1 MNELKKRSIGID
13 ILKAISLI
21 SVIIYHFY
29 EYKGTYIGVILFFVI
44 SGYLITEVLYERDDS
59 YFSFIKRRYNKIF
72 PPLIAVLTFTYLAFY
87 YFYDYISEKLIYS
100 SLSSLFGVSNLYQ
113 ISTGMSYF
121 ERSGDLFPL
130 LHTWSLS
137 IEIQFYILFPF
148 LIYLFKK
155 LKLDTKIIIA
165 IIMLL
170 SFISAGLMFYKEY
183 INYDIS
189 AIYYGTDTRIFSIF
203 MGSAFYFLFKDR
215 DLENEKQKLNTIS
228 YVCLGVI
235 VVIVLSVDYL
245 SKSNY
250 YGFLFLISILGSFMT
265 VTSLKTGFLDF
276 ENPVANTLAKLGE
289 HSYVYYLWQ
298 YPLMIFSLEFFKWSD
313 IDYNYTVG
321 IQVIILIIL
330 SEISY
335 EFLIKRRQESIV
347 LRRIFLVLYV
357 ALLAFLPISSETN
370 SEEVKNRA
378 NEIDK
383 MAVVETP
390 TTEKVEATENPLK
403 PDNKDYVEER
413 LLAEKINTTKHNEIK
428 VDTKPSK
435 TNINVKTE
443 EIKSQETKT
452 VVKNTNTIEAKDF
465 TFIGDSVMKMGEP
478 YIKEIFKDAN
488 VDAKVSRQFTDLPK
502 ILEEL
507 KGDRKLRNTVVIHLG
522 TNGVIN
528 KEAFESSM
536 RMLKGKKVYIM
547 NTVVPKPWEKS
558 VNKSLAEW
566 SQEYDNITIID
577 WHKYAKGEKQLFY
590 KDATHPKPEGAKK
603 YAEFIF
609 KNIKR

>member
-72 PPLIAVLTFTYLAFY
+72 PPLIAVLTFSYLAFY
-87 YFYDYISEKLIYS
+87 YFYDYISLKLIYS
-100 SLSSLFGVSNLYQ
+100 SLSSLFGVSNFYQ

-189 AIYYGTDTRIFSIF
+189 AIYYGTDTRIFSVF

-383 MAVVETP
+383 MAVVEIT
-390 TTEKVEATENPLK
+390 TTEKVETSENPLK

-507 KGDRKLRNTVVIHLG
+507 KGSKKLKNTVVIHLG

-536 RMLKGKKVYIM
+536 KLLKGKKVYIM

-558 VNKSLAEW
+558 VNKNLAEW
-566 SQEYDNITIID
+566 SQEYDNITMID

>member
-72 PPLIAVLTFTYLAFY
+72 PPLIAVLTFSYLAFY
-87 YFYDYISEKLIYS
+87 YFYNYISEKLIYNS
-100 SLSSLFGVSNLYQ
+100 VSSLFGLSNIYQ
-113 ISTGMSYF
+113 ICTGMSYF

-155 LKLDTKIIIA
+155 FKLDKKIIIA
-165 IIMLL
+165 IIISLAL
-170 SFISAGLMFYKEY
+170 ISAGLMFYKEY
-183 INYDIS
+183 MNYDIS
-189 AIYYGTDTRIFSIF
+189 TIYYGTDTRIFSIF

-215 DLENEKQKLNTIS
+215 DLENEKQKLNIIS
-228 YVCLGVI
+228 YICLGVI
-235 VVIVLSVDYL
+235 VVITLSVDYL

-276 ENPVANTLAKLGE
+276 ENRVANTLAKLGE

-335 EFLIKRRQESIV
+335 EFLINRRQESIN

-370 SEEVKNRA
+370 SEEVRNRA

-383 MAVVETP
+383 MTVVETT
-390 TTEKVEATENPLK
+390 TTEKVETIENPLE
-403 PDNKDYVEER
+403 PDNKDYVEDK
-413 LLAEKINTTKHNEIK
+413 LLADKISTNKHNEIK
-428 VDTKPSK
+428 IDTKPSK
-435 TNINVKTE
+435 TNIDIKTE
-443 EIKSQETKT
+443 EVKSQETKT
-452 VVKNTNTIEAKDF
+452 VAKNTDTIEAKDY

-507 KGDRKLRNTVVIHLG
+507 KGSKKLKNTVVIHLG

-536 RMLKGKKVYIM
+536 KLLKGRKVYIM

-566 SQEYDNITIID
+566 SQEYDNITMID
-577 WHKYAKGEKQLFY
+577 WYKYAKGEKQLFY

>member
-137 IEIQFYILFPF
+137 IEIQFYVIFPF

-155 LKLDTKIIIA
+155 LKLNTKFIAA
-165 IIMLL
+165 IILIL
-170 SFISAGLMFYKEY
+170 SLISGGIMFYKEY
-183 INYDIS
+183 MNYDIS
-189 AIYYGTDTRIFSIF
+189 AIYYGTDTRIFSILI
-203 MGSAFYFLFKDR
+203 GSAFYFIFKDEE
-215 DLENEKQKLNTIS
+215 LKPKKVNIVS
-228 YVCLGVI
+228 YIFLGLI
-235 VVIVLSVDYL
+235 ILIVLSVDYS

-250 YGFLFLISILGSFMT
+250 YGLLYLISILGGFIT
-265 VTSLKTGFLDF
+265 VTSIKTGFLDF
-276 ENPVANTLAKLGE
+276 NSLMAKPLSKLGE

-298 YPLMIFSLEFFKWSD
+298 YPIMVYSLEYFKWSD
-313 IDYNYTVG
+313 VDYNYTV
-321 IQVIILIIL
+321 ILQIIILIVL

-335 EFLIKRRQESIV
+335 KFLIESKQGSII
-347 LRRIFLVLYV
+347 LRRIFLVIYV
-357 ALLAFLPISSETN
+357 AILVFLPISTESN
-370 SEEVKNRA
+370 SEEVQNRA
-378 NEIDK
+378 NEIDNNLITDDFNGITHNSTK
-383 MAVVETP
+383 KEYDSLRIDNVDYIVDRLLLEEITSFEEQQDKKIEKKVDEVVEKK
-390 TTEKVEATENPLK
+390 EDKDK
-403 PDNKDYVEER
+403 IDNSIEGKDY
-413 LLAEKINTTKHNEIK
+413 
-428 VDTKPSK
+428 
-435 TNINVKTE
+435 
-443 EIKSQETKT
+443 
-452 VVKNTNTIEAKDF
+452 

-488 VDAKVSRQFTDLPK
+488 IDAKVSRQFTDLPK
-502 ILEEL
+502 VLEAL
-507 KGDRKLRNTVVIHLG
+507 KDSKKLKNIVVIHLG

-528 KEAFESSM
+528 KESFETSM
-536 RMLKGKKVYIM
+536 KLLDGKTIYLM

-558 VNKSLAEW
+558 VNKNLEEW
-566 SQEYDNITIID
+566 SADYNNITIID
-577 WHKYAKGEKQLFY
+577 WYKYAKGEKKLFY

-603 YAEFIF
+603 YAEFILES
-609 KNIKR
+609 IKEKK

>member
-72 PPLIAVLTFTYLAFY
+72 PPLIAVLTFSYLAFY
-87 YFYDYISEKLIYS
+87 YFYDYISLKLIYS

-155 LKLDTKIIIA
+155 LKLDKKVIIA
-165 IIMLL
+165 IIMAL

-183 INYDIS
+183 INWDIS

-228 YVCLGVI
+228 YVCLGAI

-357 ALLAFLPISSETN
+357 ALLSFLPISSETN

-383 MAVVETP
+383 MTVVETT
-390 TTEKVEATENPLK
+390 TTEKVETSENPLK

-507 KGDRKLRNTVVIHLG
+507 KGSKKLKNTVVIHLG

-536 RMLKGKKVYIM
+536 KLLKGKKVYIM

-558 VNKSLAEW
+558 VNKNLAEW
-566 SQEYDNITIID
+566 SQEYDNITMID

>member
-155 LKLDTKIIIA
+155 LKLDKKVIIA
-165 IIMLL
+165 IIMAL
-170 SFISAGLMFYKEY
+170 SFISAGQMFYKEY
-183 INYDIS
+183 INWDIS

-215 DLENEKQKLNTIS
+215 DLENEKQRLNTIS
-228 YVCLGVI
+228 YMCLGVI

-383 MAVVETP
+383 MTVVET
-390 TTEKVEATENPLK
+390 TITEKVETSENPLK

-507 KGDRKLRNTVVIHLG
+507 KDSKKLRNTVVIHLG

-528 KEAFESSM
+528 KEAFETSM
-536 RMLKGKKVYIM
+536 KLLKGKKVYIM

-566 SQEYDNITIID
+566 SQEYDNITVID

>member
-72 PPLIAVLTFTYLAFY
+72 PPLIAVLTFSYLAFY
-87 YFYDYISEKLIYS
+87 YFYNYISEKLIYNS
-100 SLSSLFGVSNLYQ
+100 VSSLFGLSNIYQ
-113 ISTGMSYF
+113 ICTGMSYF

-155 LKLDTKIIIA
+155 FKLDKKIIIA
-165 IIMLL
+165 IIISLAL
-170 SFISAGLMFYKEY
+170 ISAGLMFYKEY
-183 INYDIS
+183 MNYDIS

-215 DLENEKQKLNTIS
+215 DLENEKQKLNNIS
-228 YVCLGVI
+228 YICLAII
-235 VVIVLSVDYL
+235 VVIILSVDYS

-276 ENPVANTLAKLGE
+276 ENRVANTLAKLGE

-335 EFLIKRRQESIV
+335 EFLINRRQESIN

-370 SEEVKNRA
+370 SEEVRNRA

-383 MAVVETP
+383 MTVVETT
-390 TTEKVEATENPLK
+390 TTEKVETIENPLE
-403 PDNKDYVEER
+403 PDNKDYVEDK
-413 LLAEKINTTKHNEIK
+413 LLADKISTNKHNEIK
-428 VDTKPSK
+428 IDTKPSK
-435 TNINVKTE
+435 TNIDIKTE
-443 EIKSQETKT
+443 EVNSQETKT
-452 VVKNTNTIEAKDF
+452 VAKNTDTIEAKDY

-507 KGDRKLRNTVVIHLG
+507 KGSKKLKNTVVIHLG

-536 RMLKGKKVYIM
+536 KLLKGRKVYIM

-566 SQEYDNITIID
+566 SQEYDNITMID
-577 WHKYAKGEKQLFY
+577 WYKYAKGEKQLFY

>member
-59 YFSFIKRRYNKIF
+59 YFSFIKRRFNKIF

-113 ISTGMSYF
+113 IFTGMSYF

-155 LKLDTKIIIA
+155 LKLDTEIIVA
-165 IIMLL
+165 IVILL
-170 SFISAGLMFYKEY
+170 SFISAGVMFYKEY

-215 DLENEKQKLNTIS
+215 DLENEKQKLNIIS
-228 YVCLGVI
+228 YICLGVI
-235 VVIVLSVDYL
+235 VVITLSVDYL

-250 YGFLFLISILGSFMT
+250 YGFLFLISILGSFIT

-276 ENPVANTLAKLGE
+276 DNPVANTLAKLGE

-357 ALLAFLPISSETN
+357 ALLSFLPISSETN

-383 MAVVETP
+383 MTVVETT
-390 TTEKVEATENPLK
+390 TTEKVETSENPLK

-507 KGDRKLRNTVVIHLG
+507 KGSKKLKNTVVIHLG

-536 RMLKGKKVYIM
+536 KLLKGKKVYIM

-566 SQEYDNITIID
+566 SLEYDNITVID

>member
-155 LKLDTKIIIA
+155 FKLDKKIIIV

-189 AIYYGTDTRIFSIF
+189 AIYYGTDTRIFSVF

-250 YGFLFLISILGSFMT
+250 YGFLFLISILGSFIT

-383 MAVVETP
+383 MTVVETT
-390 TTEKVEATENPLK
+390 TTEKVETSENPLK

-507 KGDRKLRNTVVIHLG
+507 KGSKKLKNTVVIHLG

-536 RMLKGKKVYIM
+536 KLLKGKKVYIM

-558 VNKSLAEW
+558 VNKNLAEW
-566 SQEYDNITIID
+566 SQEYDNITMID

>member
-155 LKLDTKIIIA
+155 LKLDKKVIIA
-165 IIMLL
+165 IIMAL
-170 SFISAGLMFYKEY
+170 SFISAGQMFYKEY
-183 INYDIS
+183 INWDIS

-215 DLENEKQKLNTIS
+215 DLENEKQKLNIIS

-383 MAVVETP
+383 MAVVET
-390 TTEKVEATENPLK
+390 TATEKVETSENPLK

-507 KGDRKLRNTVVIHLG
+507 KGSKKLKNTVVIHLG

-536 RMLKGKKVYIM
+536 KLLKGKKVYIM

-558 VNKSLAEW
+558 VNKNLAEW
-566 SQEYDNITIID
+566 SQEYDNITMID

>member
-155 LKLDTKIIIA
+155 LKLDKKVIIA
-165 IIMLL
+165 IIMAL
-170 SFISAGLMFYKEY
+170 SFISAGQMFYKEY
-183 INYDIS
+183 INWDIS

-215 DLENEKQKLNTIS
+215 DLENEKQKLNIIS

-390 TTEKVEATENPLK
+390 ATEKVETSENPLK

-507 KGDRKLRNTVVIHLG
+507 KGSKKLRNTVVIHLG

>member
-72 PPLIAVLTFTYLAFY
+72 PPLIAVLTFSYLAFY
-87 YFYDYISEKLIYS
+87 YFYNYISEKLIYNS
-100 SLSSLFGVSNLYQ
+100 VSSLFGLSNIYQ
-113 ISTGMSYF
+113 ICTGMSYF

-215 DLENEKQKLNTIS
+215 DLENEKQKLNNIS
-228 YVCLGVI
+228 YICLVVI
-235 VVIVLSVDYL
+235 VVIILSVDYS

-276 ENPVANTLAKLGE
+276 ENRVANTLAKLGE

-335 EFLIKRRQESIV
+335 EFLINRRQESIN

-370 SEEVKNRA
+370 SEEVRNRA

-383 MAVVETP
+383 MTVVET
-390 TTEKVEATENPLK
+390 TTTKKVETIENPLE
-403 PDNKDYVEER
+403 PDNKDYVEDK
-413 LLAEKINTTKHNEIK
+413 LLADKISTNKHNEIK
-428 VDTKPSK
+428 IDTKPSK
-435 TNINVKTE
+435 TNIDIKTE
-443 EIKSQETKT
+443 EVNSQETKT
-452 VVKNTNTIEAKDF
+452 VAKNTDTIEAKDY

-507 KGDRKLRNTVVIHLG
+507 KGSKKLKNTVVIHLG

-536 RMLKGKKVYIM
+536 KLLKGRKVYIM

-566 SQEYDNITIID
+566 SQEYDNITMID
-577 WHKYAKGEKQLFY
+577 WYKYAKGEKQLFY

>member
-1 MNELKKRSIGID
+1 MNELKKRNVGID

-72 PPLIAVLTFTYLAFY
+72 PPLIAVLTFSYLAFY
-87 YFYDYISEKLIYS
+87 YFYNYISEKLIYS

-113 ISTGMSYF
+113 IYTGMSYF

-137 IEIQFYILFPF
+137 IEIQFYVLFPF

-155 LKLDTKIIIA
+155 IKLDKKIIIA
-165 IIMLL
+165 VIMLL

-183 INYDIS
+183 MNYDIS

-215 DLENEKQKLNTIS
+215 DLEKEKQKLNTIS
-228 YVCLGVI
+228 YICLGII
-235 VVIVLSVDYL
+235 VVIILSVDYL

-276 ENPVANTLAKLGE
+276 ENPIVNYLAKLGE

-321 IQVIILIIL
+321 IQVIILIVL

-335 EFLIKRRQESIV
+335 EFLINRKQESIN

-370 SEEVKNRA
+370 SEEVQNRA

-383 MAVVETP
+383 MTVVETT
-390 TTEKVEATENPLK
+390 TTEKVETVENPLK
-403 PDNKDYVEER
+403 TDDKDYIEER
-413 LLAEKINTTKHNEIK
+413 LLADKISTIKHNEIK
-428 VDTKPSK
+428 INKDSSK
-435 TNINVKTE
+435 INTNIKTE
-443 EIKSQETKT
+443 ETKT
-452 VVKNTNTIEAKDF
+452 VAKNTDTIEAKDY

-478 YIKEIFKDAN
+478 YIKEIFKNAN

-507 KGDRKLRNTVVIHLG
+507 KGSKKLKNTVVIHLG

-536 RMLKGKKVYIM
+536 KLLKGKKVYIM

-566 SQEYDNITIID
+566 SQEYDNITMID
-577 WHKYAKGEKQLFY
+577 WYKYAKGEKQLFY

-609 KNIKR
+609 KNVKK

>member
-155 LKLDTKIIIA
+155 LKLDKKVIIA
-165 IIMLL
+165 IIMAL
-170 SFISAGLMFYKEY
+170 SFISAGQMFYKEY
-183 INYDIS
+183 INWDIS

-215 DLENEKQKLNTIS
+215 DLENEKQRLNTIS
-228 YVCLGVI
+228 YMCLGVI

-383 MAVVETP
+383 MTVVETT
-390 TTEKVEATENPLK
+390 TTEKVETSENPLK

-507 KGDRKLRNTVVIHLG
+507 KGSKKLRNTVVIHLG